1 MKNPRIV
8 RLAILPLL
16 LFVFLPVACSNPA
29 MNTSR
34 ELLSVTITPS
44 NGTAPGAPNSQVQF
58 VATGA
63 YNTEPY
69 TVTPLQATWGVTYYP
84 QAIASTTQNG
94 LATCSSGSSGTTTI
108 EAWVQVTPFVCN
120 VIDTAGRPACGNV
133 SGSAKLTCP

>member
-8 RLAILPLL
+8 PLAILLL
-16 LFVFLPVACSNPA
+16 LLLTFVPTACSNPA

-34 ELLSVTITPS
+34 QLLSVTISPA
-44 NGTAPGAPNSQVQF
+44 NGTAPAALNSQVQF
-58 VATGA
+58 VATGT

-69 TVTPLQATWGVTYYP
+69 MVTPLQATWGVTYYP

-94 LATCSSGSSGTTTI
+94 LATCVSGSSGTTTI
-108 EAWVQVTPFVCN
+108 EAWVQVAPFVCD